1 MKKYR
6 IITKTHDWWSD
17 TISLTYP
24 EMLLIYSRFI
34 DYYIIQKR
42 KFLLFWD
49 IVDVFRTYQE
59 AEEWIKRRENNG

>member
-6 IITKTHDWWSD
+6 IKEWESAPACVTHTW
-17 TISLTYP
+17 IV
-24 EMLLIYSRFI
+24 
-34 DYYIIQKR
+34 QKR